1 MKRMIVNKIKNEF
14 GINKISSKKL
24 EAYDFYTLCG
34 FYKRLK
40 GGEDIK

>member
-1 MKRMIVNKIKNEF
+1 MKRIIVDKIKDEF
-14 GINKISSKKL
+14 DVKKVSGKKI